1 MPLIKR
7 TKLFQQFLC
16 ETISDID
23 RKNLNKRREKKE
35 SKPKEWLQTT
45 KSHGC
50 RMIAIFFFIPDTFAI
65 LLIDEWTSFYAFL
78 GGWKKVT

>member
-1 MPLIKR
+1 MPLINR

-35 SKPKEWLQTT
+35 SKQKEWLQST
-45 KSHGC
+45 KNHG
-50 RMIAIFFFIPDTFAI
+50 RRIIAIFFFVPDTFAI
-65 LLIDEWTSFYAFL
+65 LLIDEWISVYAFL
-78 GGWKKVT
+78 RG

>member
-16 ETISDID
+16 ETISDIG

-35 SKPKEWLQTT
+35 SKQKEWLQST
-45 KSHGC
+45 KSHGR
-50 RMIAIFFFIPDTFAI
+50 RMISIFFFIPDTFAI
-65 LLIDEWTSFYAFL
+65 LVIDEWICVYAFL
-78 GGWKKVT
+78 GG

>member
-35 SKPKEWLQTT
+35 SKQKEWLQST
-45 KSHGC
+45 KSYG
-50 RMIAIFFFIPDTFAI
+50 RRIIAIFFFIPDTFAI
-65 LLIDEWTSFYAFL
+65 LLIDEWISVYAFL
-78 GGWKKVT
+78 GG